1 MIPMVV
7 DASVAAKWLLPKENE
22 PLTAEAIELFRRY
35 SRGEISFIVPDL
47 FWAEMA
53 NIAWKAVRLGRFS
66 KSDAETALASLQAK
80 ELTTVPS
87 LTLLESAFIIST
99 TFDRSAYDCFY
110 LAVAVLLQINFVT
123 ADERLANAVGSAL
136 PIKWLGAM

>member
-53 NIAWKAVRLGRFS
+53 NIIRDVSAGLIGFCLAAPCGNGVASIALKTPTVNFNNVPAGGTTTRAGLARFLRGDEQLGSGQHDVLAHALNERFVEL
-66 KSDAETALASLQAK
+66 DMDHPVPYAE
-80 ELTTVPS
+80 
-87 LTLLESAFIIST
+87 
-99 TFDRSAYDCFY
+99 
-110 LAVAVLLQINFVT
+110 
-123 ADERLANAVGSAL
+123 G
-136 PIKWLGAM
+136 G